1 MVKLVQV
8 SPTGPRNFISV
19 DEDGVV
25 WRGEI
30 KTYKSGGE
38 YIEWNHPLG
47 VPALV
52 RSARQPEANRR
63 RVMEH
68 PIESYIRRTVEIESP
83 ELASNISQSR
93 SGGWPSRGP
102 T

>member
-1 MVKLVQV
+1 MPAAKGARRIDRRGHANENRRCVMVKLVQV

-38 YIEWNHPLG
+38 YIEWKT
-47 VPALV
+47 
-52 RSARQPEANRR
+52 
-63 RVMEH
+63 
-68 PIESYIRRTVEIESP
+68 I
-83 ELASNISQSR
+83 
-93 SGGWPSRGP
+93 PSEFPR
-102 T
+102 

>member
-30 KTYKSGGE
+30 KTY
-38 YIEWNHPLG
+38 
-47 VPALV
+47 
-52 RSARQPEANRR
+52 
-63 RVMEH
+63 
-68 PIESYIRRTVEIESP
+68 
-83 ELASNISQSR
+83 
-93 SGGWPSRGP
+93 
-102 T
+102 